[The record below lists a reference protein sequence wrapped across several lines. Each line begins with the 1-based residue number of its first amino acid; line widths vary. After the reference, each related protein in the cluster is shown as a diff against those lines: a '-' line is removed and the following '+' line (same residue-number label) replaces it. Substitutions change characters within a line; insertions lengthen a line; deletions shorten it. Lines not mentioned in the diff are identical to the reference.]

1 MQATELAAVLGGTT
15 VPCPAYPVAELPRV
29 ICVVCGYT
37 WVFNTIDYPE
47 MWTEQAARKML
58 TETHGWMVTDGGW
71 LCDRCQKDGK

>member
-47 MWTEQAARKML
+47 
-58 TETHGWMVTDGGW
+58 THGWMVTDGGW